1 MAFTRSLL
9 RIISYRVS
17 ENPRKKLLLPPL
29 LSPPFHLFQNPEG
42 DTDNLFVTG
51 SHDSRC
57 PCPPG
62 TGPDT
67 HTQQMRYC
75 WLGCRAFP
83 PLSFTVWLH
92 KCSQGMGPFSDNWG
106 FCSLSVVSIPH
117 VVRELNHRLS
127 EDVLK
132 LPSFGMGF
140 ASCCVSVS
148 EVILSSR
155 KWRDALQCEEILC
168 SRSTPFRSEPG
179 LSSGERLNTALVFHV
194 DSESG
199 NYKIYFHVSSASH
212 VFSIN
217 GCFHFSLTFLFSN

>member
-1 MAFTRSLL
+1 MAVTRSLL

-29 LSPPFHLFQNPEG
+29 LLSPFHLFQNPEG
-42 DTDNLFVTG
+42 ETDNLFVTG

-62 TGPDT
+62 TESDT
-67 HTQQMRYC
+67 HTQQMKYL

-106 FCSLSVVSIPH
+106 FWSFSVVSIPH

-127 EDVLK
+127 GDVLK

-140 ASCCVSVS
+140 CKLPCFCQ
-148 EVILSSR
+148 
-155 KWRDALQCEEILC
+155 WRLFCPL
-168 SRSTPFRSEPG
+168 
-179 LSSGERLNTALVFHV
+179 
-194 DSESG
+194 DSEEMLFSVRR
-199 NYKIYFHVSSASH
+199 YCAQDLPLSDQSPVCPLERDRIQPVSSMSTLSQA
-212 VFSIN
+212 V
-217 GCFHFSLTFLFSN
+217 TK